1 MSRIALKAD
10 HELEPHILEAVQAV
24 EASGADSSTMRGL
37 ANSQALFDS
46 YFNFYL
52 PARAGRSVPEEL
64 IELVRLKIA
73 RHNDCF
79 T

>member
-1 MSRIALKAD
+1 MARIHLKAD
-10 HELEPHILEAVQAV
+10 HELEPHALATVKAIEAAGGD
-24 EASGADSSTMRGL
+24 ASTSRGL

-46 YFNFYL
+46 YFEFYL
-52 PARAGRSVPEEL
+52 PARAGRSVPEAL

>member
-1 MSRIALKAD
+1 MARIALRQD
-10 HELEPHILEAVQAV
+10 HELDPQVLETVQAI

-46 YFNFYL
+46 YFKFYF
-52 PARAGRSVPEEL
+52 PARAGTSVAEEL

>member
-1 MSRIALKAD
+1 MARIALKQD
-10 HELEPHILEAVQAV
+10 HELNPNILQAVQAV
-24 EASGADSSTMRGL
+24 EANGADSSTMRGL

-46 YFNFYL
+46 YFKFYL
-52 PARAGRSVPEEL
+52 PARAGTSVAEEL

>member
-1 MSRIALKAD
+1 MARIALKQD
-10 HELEPHILEAVQAV
+10 DELEPHILEAVQAI

-46 YFNFYL
+46 YFKFYM
-52 PARAGRSVPEEL
+52 PARAGTSIPEEL

-73 RHNDCF
+73 RHNVCF

>member
-1 MSRIALKAD
+1 MSRIELQDNQA
-10 HELEPHILEAVQAV
+10 LEPHILEAAMSI
-24 EASGADSSTMRGL
+24 EASGGDSSTLRGL

-46 YFNFYL
+46 YFKFYL
-52 PARAGRSVPEEL
+52 PARAGNSVDEAL